1 MTHAVMNQTGIA
13 LVVTLLAVALITALV
28 VEFSYGVY
36 IGTSSLYNW
45 RDSQRLSLMAKSGVN
60 VAARMLADIIGSR
73 EYSYPGIMEFPVEN
87 PSKGF
92 PGTILMTIQD
102 EDAKFNLNALVP
114 ETQNIREDDPRS
126 PYHCFKRLLKLIS
139 LDERIADRIVDWIDA
154 DREARLP
161 DSERVARNAAMLSV
175 DEVLLIP
182 GISRDDFTKL
192 LPYITVTEKR
202 DNLSININGAEK
214 PVLRCLS
221 EKISDKLAQ
230 NLIDYRKNNPLQE
243 TSQLSNV
250 PGFERDVDI
259 PPGVI
264 QVKGEYFSIRSTAES
279 GGIKRVIE
287 TVLFINR
294 NNSGVGYW
302 KYWKEY

>member
-36 IGTSSLYNW
+36 VGTSNLYNW
-45 RDSQRLSLMAKSGVN
+45 RDSQRLSLLARSGVN
-60 VAARMLADIIGSR
+60 VSARMLADIIGLR
-73 EYSYPGIMEFPVEN
+73 EYSHPGYMEFPVEN

-92 PGTILMTIQD
+92 PGTIMVTIQD

-114 ETQNIREDDPRS
+114 ETQNIREDDQRS
-126 PYHCFKRLLKLIS
+126 PYNCFKRLLNLIS
-139 LDERIADRIVDWIDA
+139 LDERIADRIVDWVDS
-154 DREARLP
+154 DGEARLS
-161 DSERVARNAAMLSV
+161 DSERRARNSVLLSV

-182 GISRDDFTKL
+182 GISRDDYAKL

-214 PVLRCLS
+214 PILRCLS
-221 EKISDKLAQ
+221 DKISDKLAQ
-230 NLIDYRKNNPLQE
+230 NVIDYRRSNPFQE
-243 TSQLSNV
+243 SSQLSNV

-279 GGIKRVIE
+279 GGIKRIIE

-294 NNSGVGYW
+294 NNSGVQYW